1 MKKLEKFFDVLGEII
16 AIVMVLVYALW
27 IINLNFNFL
36 PVEVVNV
43 LAIVKEYGLLVLVAV
58 VGLEAM
64 SKRNFILRV
73 IFYALVALIVIF
85 LFFPGTYASLIGMV
99 NGWIAG

>member
-1 MKKLEKFFDVLGEII
+1 MKNLEKFFDILGEII

-99 NGWIAG
+99 NGWIGG

>member
-1 MKKLEKFFDVLGEII
+1 MKKFEKVFDVLGEII
-16 AIVMVLVYALW
+16 AVVMVLVYALW

-43 LAIVKEYGLLVLVAV
+43 LALVKEYGLLVLLGV

-64 SKRNFILRV
+64 SKRNFILRI
-73 IFYALVALIVIF
+73 IFYALCALIIIF
-85 LFFPGTYASLIGMV
+85 LFFPGTYASLMEMV
-99 NGWIAG
+99 QGFVTK

>member
-1 MKKLEKFFDVLGEII
+1 MKKLEKFFDILGEII

-85 LFFPGTYASLIGMV
+85 LFFPGTYASLIDMV
-99 NGWIAG
+99 NGWIGG